1 MPQKDNAAAHF
12 VNLQSRNKNRAPPGG
27 NTPGGARFFI
37 TLYHKY
43 HNIREKPRRGVPYT
57 AFRCLSE
64 RSRMGALCVSA
75 PEEIKSTPSET

>member
-12 VNLQSRNKNRAPPGG
+12 VNLQSRNKNRAPPGVFP
-27 NTPGGARFFI
+27 PGGARFFI
-37 TLYHKY
+37 TLYHN
-43 HNIREKPRRGVPYT
+43 NIREKPRRGVPYT